1 MKRLKKVF
9 KAAVGVLCAVSV
21 LCLTC
26 INAFASAG
34 VLAGGAVITLLAYL
48 LVSSGAATQSQVNTM
63 SNSGIIEMAQTNVEI
78 LPSAFPTAPD
88 SLVNKAFI
96 EAAEDAASISATGF
110 SVLDFVIDHQF
121 DVSVSPGDLVDLQ
134 GRGAGFVTYNEK
146 GSGVRY
152 FCDYIE
158 IVSIGSSVSKV
169 ILHGDVNTYFY
180 RDGKLSSQ
188 STYKDVTFVPGSR
201 GLGIIIHGIND
212 GYSGTLT
219 GDVRWTGDVIESVN
233 DNISDNV
240 ISVPDSIGTVDIGGE
255 TYDVNADGTVT
266 VGDTTYTINNDGSV
280 TVNEGDDINTYS
292 PTYNFEVYDDSAI
305 QDLIQDLIDTA
316 DSTKDEVSDEA
327 QAAVN
332 AEIMDFTLSPT
343 ISTVF
348 PFCIPWDFVR
358 GMKLLAIEPE
368 APRFEVPF
376 DLPEFGLFPG
386 SENTVV
392 IDFEEYSKYFNIVR
406 WGFYLIFCF
415 GLCFLSF
422 KIIKGNH

>member
-34 VLAGGAVITLLAYL
+34 VLAGGAVIALLAYL

-88 SLVNKAFI
+88 SLVNNAFI
-96 EAAEDAASISATGF
+96 EAAADAASISATGF

-158 IVSIGSSVSKV
+158 IVSNGSSVSKV
-169 ILHGDVNTYFY
+169 ILHGDVNIDFY

-188 STYKDVTFVPGSR
+188 STGKDVTFVPGSR

-240 ISVPDSIGTVDIGGE
+240 ASVPDAIGTVDIGGE

-280 TVNEGDDINTYS
+280 TVNEGDDIKNYC
-292 PTYNFEVYDDSAI
+292 PTYNFDVYEDSAI

-316 DSTKDEVSDEA
+316 ENERYDDIEVP
-327 QAAVN
+327 AVGIDVLDN
-332 AEIMDFTLSPT
+332 MVLPKT

-348 PFCIPWDFVR
+348 PFCLPFDFVR
-358 GMKLLAIEPE
+358 GMKLFSAKPE
-368 APRFEVPF
+368 VPHFEVEINVPAF
-376 DLPEFGLFPG
+376 LNIPAQTWKF
-386 SENTVV
+386 V
-392 IDFEEYSKYFNIVR
+392 IDLEQFETLAVISRWLSMISFSYLLISLSVTIV
-406 WGFYLIFCF
+406 
-415 GLCFLSF
+415 
-422 KIIKGNH
+422 KGAH

>member
-88 SLVNKAFI
+88 SLVNNAFI
-96 EAAEDAASISATGF
+96 EAAADSAFITATGF

-158 IVSIGSSVSKV
+158 IVSNGSSVSKV
-169 ILHGDVNTYFY
+169 ILHGDVNIDFY
-180 RDGKLSSQ
+180 RDGKFSSQ
-188 STYKDVTFVPGSR
+188 STGKDVTFVPGSR

-240 ISVPDSIGTVDIGGE
+240 ASVPDAIGTVDIGGE

-280 TVNEGDDINTYS
+280 TVNEGDDIKNYC
-292 PTYNFEVYDDSAI
+292 PTYNFDVYEDSAI

-316 DSTKDEVSDEA
+316 ENERYDDIEVP
-327 QAAVN
+327 AVGIDVLDN
-332 AEIMDFTLSPT
+332 MVLPKT

-348 PFCIPWDFVR
+348 PFCLPFDFVR
-358 GMKLLAIEPE
+358 GMKLFSAKPEVPHFEVEINVPAFLNIPAQTWKFVIDLEQFETLAII
-368 APRFEVPF
+368 
-376 DLPEFGLFPG
+376 
-386 SENTVV
+386 S
-392 IDFEEYSKYFNIVR
+392 R
-406 WGFYLIFCF
+406 WLS
-415 GLCFLSF
+415 LLSF
-422 KIIKGNH
+422 SYLLISLSVTIVKGVR

>member
-96 EAAEDAASISATGF
+96 EAAADAADITKTGF
-110 SVLDFVIDHQF
+110 SILDFVINHLD
-121 DVSVSPGDLVDLQ
+121 DVSTVGSFDMG
-134 GRGAGFVTYNEK
+134 GFGCYY
-146 GSGVRY
+146 GSGL
-152 FCDYIE
+152 CDDLHPPAYGCNHIFNTF
-158 IVSIGSSVSKV
+158 GAYGV
-169 ILHGDVNTYFY
+169 IDP
-180 RDGKLSSQ
+180 S
-188 STYKDVTFVPGSR
+188 
-201 GLGIIIHGIND
+201 D
-212 GYSGTLT
+212 GYAWIYSGSGQIKNVFLGQLSFENKSVVTARSGVGALLDGECMY
-219 GDVRWTGDVIESVN
+219 GDWRYLDGTPAD
-233 DNISDNV
+233 DY
-240 ISVPDSIGTVDIGGE
+240 ISVPADVPSAIGTVDIGGE

-406 WGFYLIFCF
+406 WVFYLIFCF